1 MMYAVPASHS
11 AIAPTAR
18 TASAAVLP
26 VINPITAAISARWL
40 KAVANRDLVPIDE
53 AYRNQTPMPKP
64 STTAVVPR
72 ALSHGHGLVPLRNT
86 AHVVMIRPVKMVATA
101 FFHIL
106 AGRQRG
112 RRPRPRPGSAVV
124 VSFIVVLLS
133 VRTLADVDL
142 PLAQAVAGR

>member
-53 AYRNQTPMPKP
+53 AYRTQTPMPKT

-72 ALSHGHGLVPLRNT
+72 VSSPGLVPLRNT
-86 AHVVMIRPVKMVATA
+86 AHAVMIRPVKMVAAA
-101 FFHIL
+101 FFHSL
-106 AGRQRG
+106 VGSQRG
-112 RRPRPRPGSAVV
+112 RCPRLRPGSAVV
-124 VSFIVVLLS
+124 LILFIV
-133 VRTLADVDL
+133 
-142 PLAQAVAGR
+142 

>member
-53 AYRNQTPMPKP
+53 AYRSQTPMPKT

-72 ALSHGHGLVPLRNT
+72 ALSPGLVPLRKT
-86 AHVVMIRPVKMVATA
+86 THAVMIRPVKMVAKA
-101 FFHIL
+101 LFHSL
-106 AGRQRG
+106 AGRQSR
-112 RRPRPRPGSAVV
+112 RRPRLGPGAAVV
-124 VSFIVVLLS
+124 LISFIVVLLS